1 MTTETQQEKQMD
13 YIILQD
19 SRSETLAYEV
29 TYKMQEG
36 YKPVGGVSVSVA
48 PGGWTLFAQAMVKAQ
63 E

>member
-1 MTTETQQEKQMD
+1 MD

-19 SRSETLAYEV
+19 SQSKSLAYEV
-29 TYKMQEG
+29 LEKMKEG

-48 PGGWTLFAQAMVKAQ
+48 PGGWTLFAQAMIK